1 MRGQAFVVFGDL
13 SGATAARRALE
24 GFEFYERSLV
34 SGMRSNLDDKPS

>member
-1 MRGQAFVVFGDL
+1 MVFGDL

-34 SGMRSNLDDKPS
+34 SGMKSDVNEEPTK